1 MLQNYDEL
9 KFIQILNYV
18 TEIKYIQVHNIY
30 VHIYIY
36 AYNMCDSL
44 YSILIWYEE

>member
-9 KFIQILNYV
+9 KLIQILNYV

-30 VHIYIY
+30 TYIY

>member
-30 VHIYIY
+30 VYIY
-36 AYNMCDSL
+36 MPIICVIPYIAF
-44 YSILIWYEE
+44 